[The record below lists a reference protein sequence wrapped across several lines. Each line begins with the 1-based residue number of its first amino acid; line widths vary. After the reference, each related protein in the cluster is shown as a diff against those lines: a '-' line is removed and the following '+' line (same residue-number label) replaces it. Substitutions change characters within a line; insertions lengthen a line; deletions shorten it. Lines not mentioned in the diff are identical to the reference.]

1 MAELIKV
8 LLVDDYEVNLELLEA
23 YLELSEL
30 PLKIL
35 KATNGAEA
43 YQCIAENKLDLILL
57 DVMLPDTDGYEI
69 CRMLK
74 GNRAYQTIPVLMI
87 TALHDKES
95 MLKGLAAGADE
106 FLTKPVDKHELLLRV
121 KNLLRLKM
129 ITNDLDARY
138 QQLHKELLL
147 ATELQKTFLPQK
159 LPNLMGVT
167 LDVLYKPSSF
177 IGGDF
182 YDFLFI
188 DEDHLGILICD
199 VKGHG
204 VASAMIT
211 ATVKFQLSS
220 LHADYL
226 YPEKVLTN
234 LNECLYQ
241 FFAHTANDFFVTAFY
256 GVLEL
261 STKKFV
267 YSNAGH
273 NEPLLCMNN
282 QSKFL
287 TNEAGLPLGIF
298 SGANYEQTTWQL
310 NSNDHLFLYTDG
322 ILELPLGRCQEN
334 ICTDLQDFF
343 SAPEEI
349 CAGKLKLLEEEI
361 KHYVEKHQISD
372 DVNYIALTLA

>member
-8 LLVDDYEVNLELLEA
+8 LLVDDYEVNLEILEA

-74 GNRAYQTIPVLMI
+74 SNRAYQTIPVLMI

-211 ATVKFQLSS
+211 ATV
-220 LHADYL
+220 
-226 YPEKVLTN
+226 
-234 LNECLYQ
+234 
-241 FFAHTANDFFVTAFY
+241 
-256 GVLEL
+256 
-261 STKKFV
+261 
-267 YSNAGH
+267 
-273 NEPLLCMNN
+273 
-282 QSKFL
+282 
-287 TNEAGLPLGIF
+287 
-298 SGANYEQTTWQL
+298 
-310 NSNDHLFLYTDG
+310 
-322 ILELPLGRCQEN
+322 
-334 ICTDLQDFF
+334 
-343 SAPEEI
+343 
-349 CAGKLKLLEEEI
+349 
-361 KHYVEKHQISD
+361 
-372 DVNYIALTLA
+372 

>member
-1 MAELIKV
+1 
-8 LLVDDYEVNLELLEA
+8 
-23 YLELSEL
+23 
-30 PLKIL
+30 
-35 KATNGAEA
+35 
-43 YQCIAENKLDLILL
+43 
-57 DVMLPDTDGYEI
+57 
-69 CRMLK
+69 
-74 GNRAYQTIPVLMI
+74 MI
-87 TALHDKES
+87 TALHDKDS

-129 ITNDLDARY
+129 ITNDLDTRY
-138 QQLHKELLL
+138 QELHKELLL
-147 ATELQKTFLPQK
+147 ATELQKSFLPQK
-159 LPNLMGVT
+159 LPNLSGVT

-211 ATVKFQLSS
+211 ATVKFQLGS
-220 LHADYL
+220 LKEEYL
-226 YPEKVLTN
+226 HPENVLTN
-234 LNECLYQ
+234 LNERLYQ

-261 STKKFV
+261 SSKQFI

-273 NEPLLCMNN
+273 SEPLLCKDK

-287 TNEAGLPLGIF
+287 TNEEGLPLGIF
-298 SGANYEQTTWQL
+298 SGVRYEKKIQQL
-310 NSNDHLFLYTDG
+310 NSGDHLLLYTDG
-322 ILELPLGRCQEN
+322 ILELPIGRCQEN

-361 KHYVEKHQISD
+361 KHYAEQHQISD
-372 DVNYIALTLA
+372 DVNYMALTLA